1 VTDITSCFSATT
13 DTKADRLHFVEESV
27 QKQLDMQIVNHG
39 LKFLSIF
46 IASARIW
53 VDGIEAG
60 MT

>member
-1 VTDITSCFSATT
+1 
-13 DTKADRLHFVEESV
+13 VEESV

>member
-1 VTDITSCFSATT
+1 LFFGN
-13 DTKADRLHFVEESV
+13 DRYQSRPFTLVEESV